1 MEEVGQYQD
10 QEENIEEEEEESSP
24 ADRTFQDPDST
35 PSPSTSLKKFPTPP
49 PVPQQVCTMPTDMD
63 NVGLAMMRQ
72 IKQEK
77 DVTEIDMAG
86 LENRLEAA
94 VMKRMDLI
102 EERIAERSSL
112 ELKEQ
117 VDTLVAAL
125 TGSITKKMERVVSKE
140 VQSSLPGIVNKSMEG
155 LERNMM
161 SKMVGLETKM
171 VKELTTSQSREAIG
185 RSVGVAVKDLV
196 ETSYR
201 QAFSQQ
207 TAGFE
212 RSLQSMLHQMSEQ
225 FVAGSREYEAALA
238 KRMEVENTGVTEMVA
253 PLVSSVQGMTGEFR
267 HVKDVMNKIKVDQ
280 GSLSRKVGDLKL
292 GVTGPK

>member
-1 MEEVGQYQD
+1 
-10 QEENIEEEEEESSP
+10 
-24 ADRTFQDPDST
+24 
-35 PSPSTSLKKFPTPP
+35 
-49 PVPQQVCTMPTDMD
+49 
-63 NVGLAMMRQ
+63 MRQ

-77 DVTEIDMAG
+77 DVPEFDMTG
-86 LENRLEAA
+86 LQNRLEAA
-94 VMKRMDLI
+94 IMKRMDLM
-102 EERIAERSSL
+102 EERIAERATV
-112 ELKEQ
+112 ERKEQ
-117 VDTLVAAL
+117 VDMVVAAL
-125 TGSITKKMERVVSKE
+125 TGSITKKMEHVVSKE
-140 VQSSLPGIVNKSMEG
+140 VQNLLPGIVNRSMEG

-171 VKELTTSQSREAIG
+171 VKELTTSQSREVIG

-238 KRMEVENTGVTEMVA
+238 RRMEVENTGVREIVA
-253 PLVSSVQGMTGEFR
+253 PLVSSVQGVTGEFR
-267 HVKDVMNKIKVDQ
+267 QMRDVMDKIKVDQ

-292 GVTGPK
+292 GVTGQ